1 MGEVMEKIIYSATD
15 SGGDGTSLKGYILA
29 SYRELV
35 DMFGDP
41 AYGESGDSKC
51 TFTFVVNYE
60 ISYDGD
66 CEYGTF
72 TLYDWKGN
80 RPYDDNERFEVHV
93 GGSCIT
99 DSLAAENAIRIFNK
113 TDARYTTDKDCM
125 SGVSFDMG
133 VEYV

>member
-1 MGEVMEKIIYSATD
+1 MEKIIYSSAD
-15 SGGDGTSLKGYILA
+15 LGGDGTSLKGYVTA
-29 SYRELV
+29 SYNELV
-35 DMFGDP
+35 EMFGEP

-60 ISYDGD
+60 IDYDGD
-66 CEYGTF
+66 LEYGQF

-80 RPYDDNERFEVHV
+80 RPNYDGEQFQVHV

-99 DSLAAENAIRIFNK
+99 DSLAADNAIRIFNK
-113 TDARYTTDKDCM
+113 TDARYAKDKDCI
-125 SGVSFDMG
+125 SGISFDMG

>member
-1 MGEVMEKIIYSATD
+1 MKEKIIFSSCD
-15 SGGDGTSLKGYILA
+15 HGGDGTSLKGYITA
-29 SYRELV
+29 SYHELV
-35 DMFGDP
+35 EMFGDP

-60 ISYDGD
+60 VEYDGD
-66 CEYGTF
+66 YDYGTF

-80 RPYDDNERFEVHV
+80 RPSDDSEPFEVHV
-93 GGSCIT
+93 GGRCVT
-99 DSLAAENAIRIFNK
+99 DSIAATNAINIFNN
-113 TDARYTTDKDCM
+113 TDARYTKDKDCM